1 MAHIEIWAAMH
12 YIFCMNKATIV
23 VFLILIARPLL
34 AADLST
40 SIAGLESEWAAAY
53 YQNNEA
59 LQKQAYPV
67 LLEKAAELVDRFP
80 HAAEPKIWQATI
92 MATNAGFQSSLAA
105 LSTLEAAKS
114 LLEQAIQQ
122 DPTAL
127 EGAAYV
133 TLGTLYYMVPGW
145 PVSFGDNKMAEQL
158 LKTSLR
164 INPAGIDANYF
175 YADYLLR
182 QDRAVEAEDYFRRAV
197 QAPVRK
203 QQIFADTQL
212 QNEAKLALANT
223 QQRKLNAGRN
233 RFLSLFATATIAQ

>member
-1 MAHIEIWAAMH
+1 ML
-12 YIFCMNKATIV
+12 YIFCMIKATLV
-23 VFLILIARPLL
+23 VFLSLVTQALF
-34 AADLST
+34 ASDLSA

-59 LQKQAYPV
+59 LQRQAYPV
-67 LLEKAAELVDRFP
+67 LLEKAATLVGRYP
-80 HAAEPKIWQATI
+80 QAAEPKIWQATI
-92 MATNAGFQSSLAA
+92 MAANAGFQSSFDA
-105 LSTLEAAKS
+105 LSTLEAAKT

-122 DPTAL
+122 NPAAL

-145 PVSFGDNKMAEQL
+145 PVSFGDNKIAEQL
-158 LKTSLR
+158 LKTSLE
-164 INPAGIDANYF
+164 INPDGIDANYF

-182 QDRAVEAEDYFRRAV
+182 QDRTGEAEVYFRKAV

-212 QNEAKLALANT
+212 QNEARLALANA

-233 RFLSLFATATIAQ
+233 RFLSLFATATLE